1 MPYRLILSL
10 ILLSLAYHGI
20 ADTTATTADGR
31 EVLLR
36 DNGTWIYAEE
46 QGEESTPPVA
56 MLTLE
61 KRFDLARGCRIGLRL
76 QNDLPAQIRTLVLR
90 FTAYKGDQIPF
101 ETVSRGYSYIK
112 PTTSQYQEVDF
123 RGISCDEISSVEVFA
138 ARNCHVGELTKY
150 SATDEDCLKL
160 FEVSNSDMMVIAR
173 RMITEEK
180 EKE

>member
-1 MPYRLILSL
+1 MPYRIAFSL
-10 ILLSLAYHGI
+10 LLLFAVQSGT

-36 DNGTWIYAEE
+36 ENGTWVFATPQDEE
-46 QGEESTPPVA
+46 EETPPVA
-56 MLTLE
+56 TLTLD
-61 KRFDLARGCRIGLRL
+61 KRIDLTRGCRIGLRR
-76 QNDLPAQIRTLVLR
+76 QNDLPAQVRTLVLR

-123 RGISCDEISSVEVFA
+123 RGIKCDEITSVEVYA

-150 SATDEDCLKL
+150 SATEEDCLKL
-160 FEVSNSDMMVIAR
+160 FEVPDSDIMVIAR
-173 RMITEEK
+173 RMITEE
-180 EKE
+180 

>member
-1 MPYRLILSL
+1 MSYRLAFFL
-10 ILLSLAYHGI
+10 ILLSAAQYGT
-20 ADTTATTADGR
+20 ADTTATTVDGR

-36 DNGTWIYAEE
+36 DNGTWVYAAE
-46 QGEESTPPVA
+46 QGEETASPVA

-123 RGISCDEISSVEVFA
+123 RGISCDEITSVEVFA

-150 SATDEDCLKL
+150 SATDADCLKL
-160 FEVSNSDMMVIAR
+160 FEVSDSDIMVIAR

-180 EKE
+180 E